1 VDTPPTAVSTP
12 DTLLA
17 FRWVARVLT
26 ADWSLV
32 RADLRLPTCSLH
44 TAPAAV
50 LRAARF
56 V

>member
-1 VDTPPTAVSTP
+1 VTTP

-17 FRWVARVLT
+17 LRWVARVLT

-32 RADLRLPTCSLH
+32 RADLRFWTCPLH
-44 TAPAAV
+44 KAPAA
-50 LRAARF
+50 LARPDRF